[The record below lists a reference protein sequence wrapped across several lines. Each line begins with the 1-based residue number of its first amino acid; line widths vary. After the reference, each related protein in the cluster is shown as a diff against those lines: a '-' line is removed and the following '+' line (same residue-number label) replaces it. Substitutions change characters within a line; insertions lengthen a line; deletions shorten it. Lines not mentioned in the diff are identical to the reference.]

1 MMMLLRKDGDT
12 SNTYST
18 NKSLASLTKN
28 ALERINQCAKEAV
41 VLVTGKFKP
50 DPTQNHEPGVLEGI
64 KSAGNFLWKKI
75 EGSGGVNSSKGL
87 ASTSSDGLGFLL
99 KRMHEMLLGLA
110 LVFESHT
117 IMEKEKEY
125 GFKAGI
131 TAADLKR
138 LSKELSGDAIFSKGP
153 VGADKKV
160 WQNARREAYASLAVF
175 ALFGVAGW
183 FTIMSNWRRYSMAD
197 IYGLMT
203 LAEQKV
209 SLLMTAEEN
218 TLDTSHPLSS
228 AAWKYLNGHIIR
240 LIHSCKFTSP
250 NPNWFTMQELWAEAL
265 EPTIIS
271 ELLLV
276 DIYNEIPY
284 PKPSIS
290 RSGRATLPVQIDSF
304 GARNR
309 EWLQK
314 SIAVAFPEMSAPP
327 NSIRFPPPPP
337 VPSLP
342 GPSGATHSGPGPLDR
357 DRQSGEGAAG
367 DDNDRDLE
375 RTAQLM
381 EQQLNQASLAGQA
394 GKDAAEA
401 SKKKAKGKG
410 KAKAK
415 PNPKAQADAKAKAAA
430 QAAARKR
437 VSQYIDDA
445 AAEED

>member
-1 MMMLLRKDGDT
+1 MELGSMMHTMVWTYLTWINQDVGTTAKMANINLPARLSSTLMESPRKSAFIECLKASKYLLPSLLHGPPDPYADCTLAGPCLVQVSYPDVFWNGGDVDYDLIAKAFKALDNYGPGQYASGSWTSVMMMLLRKDGDT

-18 NKSLASLTKN
+18 NKSLASLTKY
-28 ALERINQCAKEAV
+28 ALDRINQCAKEAV

-87 ASTSSDGLGFLL
+87 APTSSDGLGFLL

-153 VGADKKV
+153 VGADRKV

-209 SLLMTAEEN
+209 SLLMTAEDN

-228 AAWKYLNGHIIR
+228 AAWKYLNGLIIH
-240 LIHSCKFTSP
+240 LIHSCKLTSP
-250 NPNWFTMQELWAEAL
+250 NPNWYTMQQLWADAL
-265 EPTIIS
+265 EPSVIS

-276 DIYNEIPY
+276 YIYNEIPF
-284 PKPSIS
+284 PKPSVS
-290 RSGRATLPVQIDSF
+290 RF
-304 GARNR
+304 G
-309 EWLQK
+309 Q
-314 SIAVAFPEMSAPP
+314 
-327 NSIRFPPPPP
+327 
-337 VPSLP
+337 
-342 GPSGATHSGPGPLDR
+342 ATH
-357 DRQSGEGAAG
+357 Q
-367 DDNDRDLE
+367 
-375 RTAQLM
+375 
-381 EQQLNQASLAGQA
+381 
-394 GKDAAEA
+394 
-401 SKKKAKGKG
+401 
-410 KAKAK
+410 
-415 PNPKAQADAKAKAAA
+415 
-430 QAAARKR
+430 
-437 VSQYIDDA
+437 
-445 AAEED
+445 